1 MGVYFIFLKQTML
14 KGVGLVRSSIRYCR
28 GVGLYNNVQKYH
40 HDSMIL
46 QRTQYN
52 VVRSIPTIANDT
64 PPFPQL
70 PFTSDRKEEYVTILD
85 IIKKESNLLP
95 YQIEEE
101 DFHPRLMN
109 EQMEEKEE
117 EENPFNSFTDP
128 RLFKKEG
135 ELEEEEN
142 RMEDIIQCIK
152 RTYQPSNI
160 KRRRTHGFLKRN
172 STKSGRN
179 VLQRRRAKG
188 RRYLT
193 V

>member
-70 PFTSDRKEEYVTILD
+70 LFTSDRIEEEYVTILD
-85 IIKKESNLLP
+85 IIKKESNHLP

-109 EQMEEKEE
+109 EQMEEEV
-117 EENPFNSFTDP
+117 
-128 RLFKKEG
+128 
-135 ELEEEEN
+135 EEEEN

>member
-1 MGVYFIFLKQTML
+1 MG
-14 KGVGLVRSSIRYCR
+14 
-28 GVGLYNNVQKYH
+28 
-40 HDSMIL
+40 
-46 QRTQYN
+46 RTQYN

-70 PFTSDRKEEYVTILD
+70 PFTSDRIEEEYVTILD
-85 IIKKESNLLP
+85 IIKKESNHLP
-95 YQIEEE
+95 YQI
-101 DFHPRLMN
+101 
-109 EQMEEKEE
+109 EEKEE